1 MYQGKQWEIISQFR
15 RHSVM
20 VQSDPDDWTELVQNL
35 KPQNYRRSE
44 TIRPGGDTSG
54 RVTIL
59 HSGVA
64 LVSSVLV
71 SGKEVITQLNGP
83 GTAWGVP
90 SMLSPNPTSRTS
102 LIAMTE
108 CEVWHIPRHMMREWM
123 ERDCANLQKLL
134 QYECRKGGIFVQRI
148 EMLALPK
155 IKCRVATLLL
165 SLCYDIGYDAGDSV
179 AIPLRIT
186 HQQIAD
192 LVHSDRVTVARI
204 ISGFVKKQLMEKR
217 DGGYWINGIEEL
229 YAIALDMV

>member
-20 VQSDPDDWTELVQNL
+20 VQTDPTIWIDLVQNL
-35 KPQNYRRSE
+35 KLQSYRRGE

-59 HSGVA
+59 QSGVA
-64 LVSSVLV
+64 LVSSVLA

-83 GTAWGVP
+83 GTVWGIP
-90 SMLSPNPTSRTS
+90 SMLSPNPTTRTS

-108 CEVWHIPRHMMREWM
+108 CQVWHIPRHTIREWM
-123 ERDCANLQKLL
+123 ERDCVNQQKLL

-165 SLCYDIGYDAGDSV
+165 SLCYDIGYDAEDNV
-179 AIPLRIT
+179 VVPLRIT

-204 ISGFVKKQLMEKR
+204 ISGFIKKKLMEKK
-217 DGGYWINGIEEL
+217 DGNYWIKEVEEL
-229 YAIALDMV
+229 YAIALEMI

>member
-20 VQSDPDDWTELVQNL
+20 VQTDPAIWADLVQNL
-35 KPQNYRRSE
+35 KLQTYRRGE

-59 HSGVA
+59 QSGVA

-83 GTAWGVP
+83 GTVWGVP
-90 SMLSPNPTSRTS
+90 SMLSANPTARTS

-108 CEVWHIPRHMMREWM
+108 CQIWHVPRHTIREWM
-123 ERDCANLQKLL
+123 ERDGVNQQKLL
-134 QYECRKGGIFVQRI
+134 QYECKKGGIFVQRI

-165 SLCYDIGYDAGDSV
+165 SLSFDIGYDSDGCV
-179 AIPLRIT
+179 VIPLRIT

-204 ISGFVKKQLMEKR
+204 ISGFVKKQLVEKKE
-217 DGGYWINGIEEL
+217 GGYWIRNVEEL
-229 YAIALDMV
+229 YSVALDMI